1 MATYRPSFVDVSG
14 LTQGI
19 TRGLEMAAQRKRQED
34 ALAEARVDDFMKM
47 YQPGKLREIDI
58 PDFTKAYNDYKQ
70 SALTYSRLNRGGG
83 KPEDLSIAKANMDK
97 ALSGLNNV
105 YSSSVGAANKLA
117 EFGDAI
123 KIARQKGLSIPAEMN
138 QYSQILSSSP
148 ISKININS
156 IPSAYT
162 YKLLSEDIDYTKL
175 YKDLND
181 VGAKKSP
188 TVQYIVSNNPMYTFS
203 GKPIFSREKVTTE
216 TLDPVS
222 VMEKLPLILADPTHN
237 GLKIQMD
244 NQFSQFKSADPE
256 TKQSIVDG
264 LRQYFPNIKS
274 ESDVTPA
281 MLISQRLS
289 SSGVTKREEDKSF
302 IDMQVDEIK
311 MRNANL
317 EKAKDRAVQLQG
329 KVDKMG
335 VNQPG
340 HPYNIIQ
347 GIMSK
352 AGTGVSYD
360 ATKELQRYNLPST
373 LGGRE
378 MIRQA
383 TYNPDKNVFYVK
395 TLTGEI
401 GEITPEALE
410 SQIVEAS
417 GEYKA
422 RTEQTSKPKAP
433 STKSY
438 RGLDQFGNPI
448 IK

>member
-19 TRGLEMAAQRKRQED
+19 SRGLEIAAQRKRQED
-34 ALAEARVDDFMKM
+34 ALAEQRVDQYMKM
-47 YQPGKLREIDI
+47 YQPGKLREQDI
-58 PDFTKAYNDYKQ
+58 PDFTNAFNQYKQ
-70 SALTYSRLNRGGG
+70 EALKFSKLNRGGAR
-83 KPEDLSIAKANMDK
+83 PEELAVAKTNMDK
-97 ALSGLNNV
+97 SLANLNNM
-105 YSSSVGAANKLA
+105 YSSSVTAANKLA
-117 EFGDAI
+117 EYGDAI
-123 KIARQKGLSIPAEMN
+123 KIAMTKGLSIPPEMK
-138 QYSQILSSSP
+138 QYADALATNPISQIP
-148 ISKININS
+148 VDK

-188 TVQYIVSNNPMYTFS
+188 TVEFVVGKTPMYTFA
-203 GKPIFSREKVTTE
+203 GKPIYSREKITTE
-216 TLDPVS
+216 SLDPAS

-244 NQFSQFKSADPE
+244 NQYNQFKLADAD
-256 TKQSIVDG
+256 TKKSIVDG
-264 LRQYFPNIKS
+264 LRQYFPNIQS

-281 MLISQRLS
+281 MLISKRLA
-289 SSGVTKREEDKSF
+289 SSGVVKREEDKGF
-302 IDMQVDEIK
+302 TDMQVKEIQ
-311 MRNANL
+311 MRNASL

-329 KVDKMG
+329 KQDKMG
-335 VNQPG
+335 VSQPG

-347 GIMSK
+347 GIISS
-352 AGTGVSYD
+352 AGKGVIYD

-383 TYNPDKNVFYVK
+383 TYDPNKNVFYVK

-401 GEITPEALE
+401 GELTPEALE

-422 RTEQTSKPKAP
+422 RTEPTAKPKP
-433 STKSY
+433 TSTKSY
-438 RGLDQFGNPI
+438 RGLDKFGNPI

>member
-34 ALAEARVDDFMKM
+34 ALSEARVDDFMKM

-123 KIARQKGLSIPAEMN
+123 KIARQKGLSVPAEMN

-148 ISKININS
+148 ISKIDISS

-162 YKLLSEDIDYTKL
+162 YQLLSEDVDYTKL
-175 YKDLND
+175 YKDLD
-181 VGAKKSP
+181 VLGAKKSP
-188 TVQYIVSNNPMYTFS
+188 RVDYIVNKNPMYTFS
-203 GKPIFSREKVTTE
+203 GKPIYSREKVTTE
-216 TLDPVS
+216 SLDPMS
-222 VMEKLPLILADPTHN
+222 VAAKLPILLADPTYN

-244 NQFSQFKSADPE
+244 KQFNRFKSSDPQ
-256 TKQSIVDG
+256 TKKDVVDG
-264 LRQYFPNIKS
+264 LRDYFPNIQS
-274 ESDVTPA
+274 ESDVTPY
-281 MLISQRLS
+281 MLYSTQLS
-289 SSGVTKREEDKSF
+289 STGVTKREEDKSF

-329 KVDKMG
+329 KIDKMDT
-335 VNQPG
+335 NQPG
-340 HPYNIIQ
+340 HPYNVIQ
-347 GIMSK
+347 DVRSNL
-352 AGTGVSYD
+352 AGTGIKQDV
-360 ATKELQRYNLPST
+360 TKEFKRYNLPSSS
-373 LGGRE
+373 LGGKE
-378 MIRQA
+378 IPQEVI
-383 TYNPDKNVFYVK
+383 YYPDRDIFTVR
-395 TLTGEI
+395 TLTGNI

-410 SQIVEAS
+410 SQLVEAS

-422 RTEQTSKPKAP
+422 RRVQTTKPTGPVASKKKKIP
-433 STKSY
+433 
-438 RGLDQFGNPI
+438 GFQ
-448 IK
+448 

>member
-1 MATYRPSFVDVSG
+1 
-14 LTQGI
+14 
-19 TRGLEMAAQRKRQED
+19 
-34 ALAEARVDDFMKM
+34 
-47 YQPGKLREIDI
+47 
-58 PDFTKAYNDYKQ
+58 
-70 SALTYSRLNRGGG
+70 
-83 KPEDLSIAKANMDK
+83 
-97 ALSGLNNV
+97 
-105 YSSSVGAANKLA
+105 
-117 EFGDAI
+117 
-123 KIARQKGLSIPAEMN
+123 
-138 QYSQILSSSP
+138 
-148 ISKININS
+148 
-156 IPSAYT
+156 
-162 YKLLSEDIDYTKL
+162 
-175 YKDLND
+175 
-181 VGAKKSP
+181 
-188 TVQYIVSNNPMYTFS
+188 MYTFS

-216 TLDPVS
+216 TLDPMS